1 MAAQESRF
9 AGLAPRFCVLLG
21 SLAVSIGVST
31 SAVAA
36 NAASAIQQPRHRV
49 IVLTDIGADP
59 DDTQSIIR
67 LLLYSDEIDVQGLVA
82 TTSTWKRTSVSPDS
96 IHALIKTYAA
106 VQPNLVKHD
115 PGYPPADDLQALVK
129 SGRPEYGMSGV
140 GEGKDSEGS
149 DWIIE
154 VLERKDERP
163 LWISIWGGANTLAQA
178 LYNIRATRSAEDVD
192 RLVSKLRV
200 YSISDQDDSGPWIRK
215 EFPGLFY
222 IVSPGGDYGS
232 ATWSG
237 INAVIDGID
246 NTRISNAWLAEHIQQ
261 GHGPLGAAYPDVA
274 WGMEGDTPS
283 FLSLIPNGLNNPE
296 HPDWG
301 GWGGRYELI
310 RPDVPITNP
319 DTFIGGVPVPQET
332 RPIWTNAVDRY
343 FPLIRADFGRATRAS
358 DEAVEGFKVSL
369 WRWRDDFQND
379 FAARMD
385 WTVKSYDDASHP
397 PVVVLDHPA
406 AITVQSGA
414 DFGLGARESYDPDGD
429 SLSFIWFNYPEA
441 GTYPGLVRV
450 NGAENQRG
458 AFVTAPEVRERTT
471 LHFIVRVTDKGNPP
485 LTRYGRVVVTVLP
498 P

>member
-9 AGLAPRFCVLLG
+9 AGLAARFCVLLG

-36 NAASAIQQPRHRV
+36 NAASTIQEPRYRV

-82 TTSTWKRTSVSPDS
+82 TTSTWKRTSVSPES
-96 IHALIKTYAA
+96 IDALIKTYST

-115 PGYPPADDLQALVK
+115 PGYPRADDLQALVK

-149 DWIIE
+149 DWIIK

-215 EFPGLFY
+215 EFPSLFY

-232 ATWSG
+232 STWSG

-283 FLSLIPNGLNNPE
+283 FLSLIPNGLNNLE

-301 GWGGRYELI
+301 GWGGRYELV

-319 DTFIGGVPVPQET
+319 DTFIGGVPIPQET

-343 FPLIRADFGRATRAS
+343 FPLIRADFGRATRVS

-385 WTVKSYDDASHP
+385 WTVKSFDDANHP

-414 DFGLGARESYDPDGD
+414 NFGLGARESYDPDGD

-441 GTYPGLVRV
+441 GTYPDLVRV
-450 NGAENQRG
+450 NGAENQRS
-458 AFVTAPEVRERTT
+458 AFVTAPEVRKRTI

-485 LTRYGRVVVTVLP
+485 LTRYGRVVVTVLSP
-498 P
+498 